1 MPTTVQ
7 NELAEMLELID
18 YLTTKLEAEEAYE
31 NVQVSGDLDIEFNLV
46 DNNMESTPIIMV
58 DIENTVNTKVGAKGT
73 MLAGETAFA
82 FSIIVAK
89 NRRKFLVYYEEL
101 ISLQAKVRDVFQMYP
116 DKRVEFVESSFLN
129 EYLVGDVPAVAV
141 EMIWKTPVRNFD
153 YTIS

>member
-1 MPTTVQ
+1 MATVVK

-18 YLTTKLEAEEAYE
+18 YLTIKLGAEEAYE
-31 NVQVSGDLDIEFNLV
+31 AVQISGDLDIEYELI
-46 DNNMESTPIIMV
+46 NNNQESTPMIIV

-89 NRRKFLVYYEEL
+89 NRRDFLVYYGEL
-101 ISLQAKVRDVFQMYP
+101 VSLQAKVRDVFQMYP

-129 EYLVGDVPAVAV
+129 DYLVGDVSAVAV

-153 YTIS
+153 YTIT